1 VSKPSVAS
9 RPQSPLTID
18 WAELVERVGVEKPNL
33 ATYLEAGV
41 PIKVEHGIIMI
52 AFPENR
58 DMCRE
63 VMARDDNQQYV
74 QDMCRSLC
82 GMTVELKFVRLAKS
96 SEPVKT
102 IGELSQ
108 ERQKAQAK
116 NLHDRTLAHPSVR
129 MVLDEFGGQ
138 LQEVREDRAQEGEPQ

>member
-1 VSKPSVAS
+1 MST
-9 RPQSPLTID
+9 LTID
-18 WAELVERVGVEKPNL
+18 WTELVERVGVEKPNL

-41 PIKVEHGIIMI
+41 PVKVENGIILI
-52 AFPENR
+52 AFSENR

-74 QDMCRSLC
+74 QNVCRSLC
-82 GMTVELKFVRLAKS
+82 GSEVELKFVRLAKS

-102 IGELSQ
+102 IGELGQ
-108 ERQKAQAK
+108 EKHKKQAQ
-116 NLHDRTLAHPSVR
+116 NLRDRTLDHPSVR

-138 LQEVREDRAQEGEPQ
+138 IQDVCEDRAQEGESQ